1 MKVEYRLVILI
12 TMLAFA
18 LRGLVLP
25 IAYQYPERILGND
38 SSSYVQ
44 PAEWLLADGYYTY
57 PELLRTPLYPMF
69 LALVLKLTGDSL
81 VNVVLVQFVLS
92 TFNVLLTYL
101 LAKEYFSSSIA
112 VAASLFLAI
121 GLESITSQF
130 FILTET
136 LFTTLFLGVVYCL
149 TEYKITLRRNW
160 LISAAILMGL
170 SILCR
175 PIALYF
181 PIIILIFLA
190 FLHSNELKDL
200 LVSCGIFLIVVSAV
214 LAPWY
219 LRSYVITGKPILST
233 IANINL
239 LFYNAASLE
248 ADMAKRGLDQQ
259 QELYNNKVQAVLKE
273 MNIPKTE
280 SNLDTVYSDMAKEI
294 ILEHPV
300 QYFIIHLKYDI
311 RNFLPGMAG
320 ALEILA
326 PSDKGGREGAE
337 ILRREGLY
345 SVFSKYFGDRWIN
358 LLILAPF
365 IAILGIIYFADL
377 IGIIVLVNQRKW
389 FILGILLL
397 PIAYFLLIPGAP
409 SNSRFRVPVMPYMSI
424 LAGIGVVK
432 ITSWIKRKTSVD
444 EGLPTLPSSFSTVEE
459 C

>member
-200 LVSCGIFLIVVSAV
+200 LVSCGIFLIIVSAV